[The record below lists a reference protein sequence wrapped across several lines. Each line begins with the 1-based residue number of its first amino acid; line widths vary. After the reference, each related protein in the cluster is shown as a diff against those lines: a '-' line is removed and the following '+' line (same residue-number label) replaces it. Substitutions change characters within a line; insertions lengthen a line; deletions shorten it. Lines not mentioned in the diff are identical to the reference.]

1 METRKTT
8 GIAYNVGNWPLD
20 PAKSTIIF
28 IHGSGGSKTLW
39 DGLVV
44 SPSGRV
50 NTVAL
55 DLPGHGESDGT
66 GKTSVKAYARLVE
79 AFIREINA
87 PHPIPCG
94 LSLGGAIVQQLLL
107 DYSDCFCGGI
117 LVGTGARLR
126 VLPTIFEKIENDYDG
141 FIKTMP
147 ALAASKKT
155 DRKLLE
161 PLMEK
166 RAKCAPDVVSGDF
179 RACDEFDVMDRLSGI
194 VVPVL
199 IISAEDDLLT
209 PPKYGDFL
217 EKNIPNADRAH
228 IMDAGHLAPVEK
240 PQEITLAILKYLDRR
255 IKM

>member
-1 METRKTT
+1 MKAHETS
-8 GIAYNVGNWPLD
+8 GIAFNVGNWPLD
-20 PAKSTIIF
+20 PAKSTLIF

-39 DGLVV
+39 DGLVT
-44 SPSGRV
+44 SLAGRV

-55 DLPGHGESDGT
+55 DLPGHGGSEGA
-66 GKTSVKAYARLVE
+66 GKTSVKAYTRLVE

-87 PHPIPCG
+87 PNPIPCG

-107 DYSDCFCGGI
+107 DYNDRFGGGI

-126 VLPTIFEKIENDYDG
+126 VLTTIFETIENDYDG
-141 FIKTMP
+141 FVKTMP

-161 PLMEK
+161 PLMEE
-166 RAKCAPDVVSGDF
+166 RAKCAPAVVSGDF
-179 RACDEFDVMDRLSGI
+179 RACDEFDVMDRLPAIG
-194 VVPVL
+194 VPVL
-199 IISAEDDLLT
+199 ILSAEDDLLT

-228 IMDAGHLAPVEK
+228 IMDAGHLAPIEK
-240 PQEITLAILKYLDRR
+240 PQEVTQAILEFLDRHSL
-255 IKM
+255 

>member
-1 METRKTT
+1 MEARKTT

-28 IHGSGGSKTLW
+28 IHGSRGSKTLW
-39 DGLVV
+39 DGQVISLA
-44 SPSGRV
+44 GRV

-55 DLPGHGESDGT
+55 DLPGHGGSDGT
-66 GKTSVKAYARLVE
+66 GKTSVKAYTRLVE
-79 AFIREINA
+79 AFISEINA
-87 PHPIPCG
+87 PNPIPCG

-107 DYSDCFCGGI
+107 DYSDRFRGGI

-126 VLPTIFEKIENDYDG
+126 VLPSIFETIENDYDG
-141 FIKTMP
+141 FIKTIP
-147 ALAASKKT
+147 TLAASKKT

-161 PLMEK
+161 PFWK
-166 RAKCAPDVVSGDF
+166 ACAKCAPAVASGDF
-179 RACDEFDVMDRLSGI
+179 RACDEFDVMDRLSAI

-228 IMDAGHLAPVEK
+228 IMDAGHLAPLEK
-240 PQEITLAILKYLDRR
+240 PQEVTQAIFKFLDRQNL
-255 IKM
+255 